1 MSEYSSDAKVF
12 VLINKMDL
20 ISEQRKTLVYE
31 RKKHEIMERSEG
43 FDVKCYPTS
52 MWDNTLYKAWTDIVS
67 SLIMD
72 KDELKKALDLLL
84 EACDAQEI
92 ILFEKNTFLTTCYTS
107 KGSKIDESRYQYIC
121 IT

>member
-1 MSEYSSDAKVF
+1 
-12 VLINKMDL
+12 MDL
-20 ISEQRKTLVYE
+20 ISEQRKILVYE
-31 RKKHEIMERSEG
+31 RKKHEIIERSAG

-72 KDELKKALDLLL
+72 KDGLRRALDLLL
-84 EACDAQEI
+84 EACNAQEI

-107 KGSKIDESRYQYIC
+107 KSSQIDESRYHLLLK
-121 IT
+121 